1 MSPFL
6 PFLILRLATTSAGVA
21 ICCAASA
28 AAVNDVPHPFI
39 LWTKHESAAIRRRIE
54 NEPWAKAAYEKLRAT
69 SDRDKVSE
77 LRRLFRCS
85 VMGETDLIEKE
96 KKELMQMVRSP
107 APRGAA
113 QWPTVLRYDLLHDAL
128 TPEERRDCRK
138 CFRQYI
144 DNHVFRRIIFDDA
157 AFPNKGNYRRYDARA
172 YTRTNWLPNIIWPWK
187 VSANLMA
194 LALKDEALIRKTW
207 AAYGSW
213 QWYFDEYLCDMGF
226 YSEEFSKMGATP
238 GAMLL
243 YCRGLERLG
252 LGELGYGYRGKGGA
266 TMDGHVESLLH
277 LGYPRVDVGS
287 GRPHYPMVTLGDL
300 RQFGSSADGCFAGE
314 AFQHSIVRGYLADG
328 SGGNVFW
335 KRHGAW
341 GGTRR
346 GRNPPAPPW
355 DIGKT
360 SKMQMPFWF
369 EMAHKRRPEVG
380 FDYFLAR
387 MRGPDEAVY
396 TPSLYFGL
404 APVDPKKAEPPP
416 APSGVWPERGLV
428 MLRAEERPIYWESAA
443 PAVCLRL
450 ATNYAHN
457 VNDAFAIAGFYAFN
471 RPIYLNRQICR
482 SYAQGYSRSILSH
495 CGVMVDLKEPRF
507 TGATTVRKAFDA
519 QVKFVA
525 ARSNQV
531 YPGTDMTRA
540 LFLAREYLLDLT
552 RVVGDRPHTYHWL
565 VHALGEAVPDDPS
578 KWAASE
584 ELKKTLYGAVGDRGR
599 IDIRHERRLD
609 PGGDTWSVAAL
620 QTCALDDVSESRAGA
635 AWYEKKVGVR
645 LTMLG
650 EKGTMAYVHRTP
662 EQESRKG
669 AAPRPNEFGG
679 VTIVATRK
687 APSTTFVALHEPFEA
702 GGHRIAQLRR
712 IRQTDDALAV
722 AVVGKPGTGID
733 HRLMM
738 RFGDAVAEP
747 MTLAAGRESFTFTDR
762 AHVRIGKER
771 VEVCGGLRAMKI
783 RVEGKPKL
791 IINGVEQTATV
802 ADGRLIF
809 GRP

>member
-1 MSPFL
+1 MTMRALLVGTVLLGMLSPSIA
-6 PFLILRLATTSAGVA
+6 PA
-21 ICCAASA
+21 AAS
-28 AAVNDVPHPFI
+28 DVPHPFI
-39 LWTKHESAAIRRRIE
+39 LWTKDEAAAIRRRIE
-54 NEPWAKAAYEKLRAT
+54 NEMWAKAAYEKLRAT
-69 SDRDKVSE
+69 SDRDKGSE

-96 KKELMQMVRSP
+96 KKELMQVVRSP

-113 QWPTVLRYDLLHDAL
+113 QWPTVLRYDLLYDRL
-128 TPEERRDCRK
+128 SPQERRDCEK
-138 CFRQYI
+138 CFREYI
-144 DNHVFRRIIFDDA
+144 DNHVFKRIIFDDA
-157 AFPNKGNYRRYDARA
+157 AFPNKGNYRRYDANR

-207 AAYGSW
+207 AVYGSW
-213 QWYFDEYLCDMGF
+213 QWYFDEYLCDTGF
-226 YSEEFSKMGATP
+226 YGEEFSKMGATP

-266 TMDGHVESLLH
+266 TMDGHIESLLH

-287 GRPHYPMVTLGDL
+287 GRPHYPMVTIGDL
-300 RQFGSSADGCFAGE
+300 RQFGSSADGRFAGE
-314 AFQHSIVRGYLADG
+314 AFQHAIVRGYLADG

-360 SKMQMPFWF
+360 SKMQTPFWF

-380 FDYFLAR
+380 FDYFLAQ
-387 MRGPDEAVY
+387 MRGPDEAAY

-404 APVDPKKAEPPP
+404 APIDPKKAEPPP

-428 MLRAEERPIYWESAA
+428 MMRAEESHAYWESEA

-507 TGATTVRKAFDA
+507 TGATAVRHTFDERA
-519 QVKFVA
+519 KRIVA
-525 ARSNQV
+525 ESKEV
-531 YPGTDMTRA
+531 YPGVDLSRA
-540 LFLAREYLLDLT
+540 LVLTRHYLLDVT
-552 RVVGDRPHTYHWL
+552 RLVAKEPHTYHWL
-565 VHALGEAVPDDPS
+565 VHTLGKAVLGEGEGWRS
-578 KWAASE
+578 STN
-584 ELKKTLYGAVGDRGR
+584 LKETLYDAVGDRGR
-599 IDIRHERRLD
+599 IAVRDEQRLD
-609 PGGDTWSVAAL
+609 PGAKTWSVTAL
-620 QTCALDDVSESRAGA
+620 QTCALDDAARSRVGK
-635 AWYEKKVGVR
+635 AWYDRKIGVR
-645 LTMLG
+645 LMMLG
-650 EKGTMAYVHRTP
+650 QAGTQAYVHRTP
-662 EQESRKG
+662 EQEPGKG
-669 AAPRPNEFGG
+669 STPAANEFGG
-679 VTIVATRK
+679 VTVVVARQGPATMF
-687 APSTTFVALHEPFEA
+687 AALHEPLK
-702 GGHRIAQLRR
+702 GGQSRIREFRR
-712 IRQTDDALAV
+712 IEQTADALSV
-722 AVVGKPGTGID
+722 AIVGEAGTGID
-733 HRLMM
+733 DRLTV
-738 RFGDAVAEP
+738 RFG
-747 MTLAAGRESFTFTDR
+747 G
-762 AHVRIGKER
+762 
-771 VEVCGGLRAMKI
+771 
-783 RVEGKPKL
+783 
-791 IINGVEQTATV
+791 
-802 ADGRLIF
+802 
-809 GRP
+809 